1 MRRILF
7 FVFVLPAFP
16 QALVD
21 HAAAAAGASIGAT
34 AGKPLSNGLTA
45 VFGRVDETTTKA
57 ATQPAEKDKNKADQT
72 KPEKPSALG
81 AAPAT
86 PAAPA
91 SGPSSSSTPSTRP
104 QHASTSRPL
113 RRAVAPAPSTEPIV
127 YLTPVAA
134 PPPKEPAL
142 QDLLNVQIGSKEQD
156 CIAALGAPSSRIS
169 IPEEGHMT
177 ELLRFTA
184 QGRLLGTIRLDNG
197 QVVNVQ
203 AVNAAR

>member
-1 MRRILF
+1 
-7 FVFVLPAFP
+7 
-16 QALVD
+16 
-21 HAAAAAGASIGAT
+21 
-34 AGKPLSNGLTA
+34 

-57 ATQPAEKDKNKADQT
+57 AKQPAEKDKDKADQT
-72 KPEKPSALG
+72 KAEKPSALG
-81 AAPAT
+81 AAPG
-86 PAAPA
+86 APA
-91 SGPSSSSTPSTRP
+91 SGASSPATPSTRP
-104 QHASTSRPL
+104 QRASTARPV
-113 RRAVAPAPSTEPIV
+113 RRAVPPVPSTEPIV

-134 PPPKEPAL
+134 PAPKEPAL

-203 AVNAAR
+203 AVNVAR

>member
-1 MRRILF
+1 MSRILL

-57 ATQPAEKDKNKADQT
+57 AKQPAEKDKDKADKT
-72 KPEKPSALG
+72 KAEKPSALG
-81 AAPAT
+81 AAPGSST
-86 PAAPA
+86 
-91 SGPSSSSTPSTRP
+91 SGPSSPATASARP
-104 QHASTSRPL
+104 QRASTSRPV
-113 RRAVAPAPSTEPIV
+113 RRAVPPAPSPEPIV
-127 YLTPVAA
+127 YLTPVVA

-184 QGRLLGTIRLDNG
+184 KGRLLGTIRLDNG

-203 AVNAAR
+203 AVNVAR